1 MSIKKCKK
9 TEKIHKKRL
18 KKVNKDKKCRY
29 KGYFMYIFFGR
40 LNFDVGIQDV
50 LEFFIRYFSFSN
62 YHFQPT

>member
-40 LNFDVGIQDV
+40 LNFDVGIQD
-50 LEFFIRYFSFSN
+50 I
-62 YHFQPT
+62 